1 MGWNGSRSVKA
12 GQAAAAQA
20 FDAMARRGLYGAMRA
35 LDPSLDEPTAQP
47 DAAKPF
53 TLHRAG
59 PAEAPPTPLIF
70 ASPHSGRIYP
80 DDMMAAARLDA
91 HAIRRSEDVL
101 VDELICGATA
111 HGAAVIS
118 AAYARAYIDLNREP
132 FELDPAM
139 FADELPPFARARTAR
154 VAAGLGAIVRV
165 VSEGQEIY
173 RRKLMFAE
181 ARGRIEA
188 AHQPYHAALEG
199 LIESARRA
207 HGFAILIDW
216 HSMPSAAARVGG
228 RDSKSCDMVLG
239 DRFGAA
245 CAAVLPTRTERELE
259 RLGYR
264 VARNTPYAG
273 GYTTEHYGR
282 PQRRVH
288 ALQIEI
294 NRALYLD
301 EGRLEATEG
310 FERLRADLD
319 RLTAALAAAD
329 WSGLQPV

>member
-1 MGWNGSRSVKA
+1 
-12 GQAAAAQA
+12 
-20 FDAMARRGLYGAMRA
+20 MRA
-35 LDPSLDEPTAQP
+35 LTPSLDEPTAAP
-47 DAAKPF
+47 AAESAF
-53 TLHRAG
+53 TLRRAG
-59 PAEAPPTPLIF
+59 PEGAAVSPLIF
-70 ASPHSGRIYP
+70 ASPHSGRVYP
-80 DDMMAAARLDA
+80 NDMMEAARLDA

-101 VDELICGATA
+101 VDELIASATA

-132 FELDPAM
+132 FELDQGM
-139 FADELPPFARARTAR
+139 FADKLPAFARARTAR
-154 VAAGLGAIVRV
+154 VAAGLGAIARV

-173 RRKLMFAE
+173 RRKLTFAE
-181 ARGRIEA
+181 AKGRIEA
-188 AHQPYHAALEG
+188 AHRPYHAALEG
-199 LIESARRA
+199 LVEAARAA

-216 HSMPSAAARVGG
+216 HSMPSAAARSAG
-228 RDSKSCDMVLG
+228 RDSRSCDMVLG

-245 CAAVLPTRTERELE
+245 CAAVLPNRAERELE

-264 VARNTPYAG
+264 VARNAPYAG

-301 EGRLEATEG
+301 ETTLEPTDG
-310 FERLRADLD
+310 FERLRTDLD
-319 RLTAALAAAD
+319 GFTAALAATD
-329 WSGLQPV
+329 WSALRPG